1 MYLFDDIARRLDC
14 GADEV
19 EGAYHYLNRSGRP
32 EVGLVR
38 AKFSEFLERYPGV
51 GRANMLTRLKSDDD
65 VAHYSAVFELMLHEA
80 LLCVGATI
88 EAIEPKLAHTDRSP
102 DFLVRSANG
111 ARFYLEA
118 TLATGMSDA
127 DRRSKRLFDEA
138 VQAVNEVASTHFLL
152 SARFS
157 GMPSGPIRRRRLRF
171 AIESWLATLDYDE
184 VKALGNGAIG
194 GDAPFRYEEKNLTVE
209 LWPIPVKDPGQPVER
224 AIGMQ
229 WGDAW
234 SKTVG
239 GALKSALSGKAR
251 RYGDLDLPY
260 VIAVNGLD
268 HNEQRHDVLAALF
281 GQEVVRFPLGPNAG
295 EPRLDRDWDG
305 LWIRPDGARR
315 CRGVTGVLVCDD
327 LSIWSAARKDAVYV
341 GHPAPRMALDNFPL
355 PVTTLLPKD
364 DNLVETAGA
373 TIGHII
379 GLPTDWPASES

>member
-1 MYLFDDIARRLDC
+1 MPLFDVVDRPLDH
-14 GADEV
+14 GADEG
-19 EGAYHYLNRSGRP
+19 EAAYRYLNRSGRP
-32 EVGLVR
+32 EVAAVR
-38 AKFSEFLERYPGV
+38 AKFVDFLARYPEES
-51 GRANMLTRLKSDDD
+51 RDNLITRFRSDDD
-65 VAHYSAVFELMLHEA
+65 VSHYSAVFELLLHEA

-111 ARFYLEA
+111 ERFYLEA
-118 TLATGMSDA
+118 TLATGLSDS

-157 GMPSGPIRRRRLRF
+157 GMPSGPIRRRRLRS
-171 AIESWLATLDYDE
+171 AVETWLATLDYE
-184 VKALGNGAIG
+184 QVKALGNDAIA
-194 GDAPFRYEEKNLTVE
+194 GDPPFRHEEKNLTVE
-209 LWPIPVKDPGQPVER
+209 LWPIPVKHPGEPVER

-239 GALKSALSGKAR
+239 GALRSALNGKAG
-251 RYGDLDLPY
+251 RYGNLDLPY

-268 HNEQRHDVLAALF
+268 HNGQRHDVLAALL

-305 LWIRPDGARR
+305 LWIRPDGNRR
-315 CRGVTGVLVCDD
+315 CLGVSGVLVCDN
-327 LSIWSAARKDAVYV
+327 LTLWSAAKNDVVYV
-341 GHPAPRMALDNFPL
+341 GHPAPRRPLANFPL
-355 PVTTLLPKD
+355 SVTMLLPND
-364 DNLVETAGA
+364 DNLVETRGE
-373 TIGHII
+373 TIGQIL
-379 GLPTDWPASES
+379 GLSDNWPA